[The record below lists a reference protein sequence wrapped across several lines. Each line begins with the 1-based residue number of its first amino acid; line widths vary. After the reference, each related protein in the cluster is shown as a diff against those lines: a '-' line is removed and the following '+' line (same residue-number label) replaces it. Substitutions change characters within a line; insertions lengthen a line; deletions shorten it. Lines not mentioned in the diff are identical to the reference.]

1 MEDDRTLR
9 DVDGVIADALKVGQ
23 GVQQLGHPGALLGGQ
38 RPVGELDQ
46 IVVQQTLQLV
56 QRHLGFVEPLQL
68 LGVKF
73 PDELHSQPVV
83 VPGELAHLHHRIVG
97 PLQRQG
103 GGGQETVVQHGQ
115 LPLLRVAGHHR
126 LDQLDEL
133 AVEGK
138 KQGSTG
144 DVERQVEVGDRA
156 HVHGVF
162 PERKAEQGVARVQ
175 NHQKKDRADDV
186 EKEVNHGGPLGI
198 FGSAH
203 RRDERGD
210 AGADV
215 LAHNQRHG
223 DVEGNHAGGADGLE
237 YAHRGGGALEQGGDR
252 RSHGYAQKGIGEG
265 GKHRLEL
272 RQILQRLHGGGHG
285 VHADEQQAQ
294 AQHDLAHNALVP
306 ALDEHVEDDAH
317 NRQNGPQEGG
327 LQEHHHDVV
336 RVDITQA
343 QQLRGDGSADVGAH
357 DDAHCLLQLH
367 DARVDETDAHD
378 GGGGGALDQ
387 PGDDG
392 PQKDPFEYVA
402 GKTLQDMLQPAA
414 GELLQAVRH
423 GGHTKQERG
432 DGAKHGDYIRNIHN
446 APPNL
451 TPRSNFR
458 KILLIS
464 DHDKL

>member
-1 MEDDRTLR
+1 M
-9 DVDGVIADALKVGQ
+9 
-23 GVQQLGHPGALLGGQ
+23 
-38 RPVGELDQ
+38 
-46 IVVQQTLQLV
+46 
-56 QRHLGFVEPLQL
+56 
-68 LGVKF
+68 
-73 PDELHSQPVV
+73 
-83 VPGELAHLHHRIVG
+83 
-97 PLQRQG
+97 
-103 GGGQETVVQHGQ
+103 
-115 LPLLRVAGHHR
+115 
-126 LDQLDEL
+126 
-133 AVEGK
+133 
-138 KQGSTG
+138 
-144 DVERQVEVGDRA
+144 
-156 HVHGVF
+156 
-162 PERKAEQGVARVQ
+162 
-175 NHQKKDRADDV
+175 
-186 EKEVNHGGPLGI
+186 
-198 FGSAH
+198 
-203 RRDERGD
+203 
-210 AGADV
+210 
-215 LAHNQRHG
+215 
-223 DVEGNHAGGADGLE
+223 
-237 YAHRGGGALEQGGDR
+237 
-252 RSHGYAQKGIGEG
+252 
-265 GKHRLEL
+265 
-272 RQILQRLHGGGHG
+272 
-285 VHADEQQAQ
+285 
-294 AQHDLAHNALVP
+294 P